1 MTETLNYNPTDPN
14 APEFSEDEQNSL
26 EVAEK
31 LGQEESEL
39 YAGKY
44 ENAEELEQA
53 YLELQK
59 KLGSNDEDSETDTL
73 DNDEVE
79 DEEWSEGASL
89 IADASNEFYT
99 NEGQLSSETMEKFS
113 EMSSQDLVEAF
124 MEIQR
129 NNPDVGNAP
138 SADLTDA
145 EMNQVYNSVGGE
157 AEYQRL
163 TAWAAENVSEDKLN
177 AFNTVVD
184 KGIKNN
190 DTAGLEKD
198 WLGGGRYE
206 NPEIAL
212 IYNILKSCCQDV
224 QNEGRH
230 FNKEY
235 HVEVAPDGNKN
246 IVIPNNY
253 LRYDL
258 NQNQVFKD
266 KDLVRRNGKLYD
278 LVNHTDE
285 FDDSLYLDIVY
296 FISFEDL
303 PPVFRRYIISK
314 ASVKAATQL
323 VNNSELV
330 KLLQTEEATNRAACV
345 EYDTDQGDY
354 SFMGWPEN
362 TSYRAYQP
370 YKVLQR

>member
-163 TAWAAENVSEDKLN
+163 TAWAAENISEDKLD

-184 KGIKNN
+184 RGEALAIQMAV
-190 DTAGLEKD
+190 AGLRSE
-198 WLGGGRYE
+198 YE
-206 NPEIAL
+206 NQEGYEGRMLTGKAARTRDAFRSQAEVVAAMSDPRYDRDEA
-212 IYNILKSCCQDV
+212 YRQDV
-224 QNEGRH
+224 YEKLERSN
-230 FNKEY
+230 
-235 HVEVAPDGNKN
+235 VA
-246 IVIPNNY
+246 
-253 LRYDL
+253 
-258 NQNQVFKD
+258 F
-266 KDLVRRNGKLYD
+266 
-278 LVNHTDE
+278 
-285 FDDSLYLDIVY
+285 
-296 FISFEDL
+296 
-303 PPVFRRYIISK
+303 
-314 ASVKAATQL
+314 
-323 VNNSELV
+323 
-330 KLLQTEEATNRAACV
+330 
-345 EYDTDQGDY
+345 
-354 SFMGWPEN
+354 
-362 TSYRAYQP
+362 
-370 YKVLQR
+370 